1 MSAIDQIQVFNTGLS
16 KEQISTAFS
25 NALNMYDYVYNK
37 TETDGF
43 LALKVNK
50 ETGKGLSSNDYSDDD
65 KALVE
70 GAFGHGTDLEN
81 GEDLDDISDPGAYY
95 ASLTTAAQIS
105 NAPVATAFRLEVIR
119 VSRLLTIQKVFP
131 LPFTGS
137 FFIRSCDSPN
147 WSSWFEFTGSAV
159 S

>member
-1 MSAIDQIQVFNTGLS
+1 MSAIDQIQIFNTGLT
-16 KEQISTAFS
+16 KEQIGTAFA
-25 NALNMYDYVYNK
+25 NALAMYDYVYTK

-43 LALKVNK
+43 LSLKVNK
-50 ETGKGLSSNDYSDDD
+50 ETGKELSSNDYSDDD

-70 GAFGHGTDLEN
+70 GAFGHGHDLE
-81 GEDLDDISDPGAYY
+81 GTDDLDEITDAGAYY
-95 ASLTTAAQIS
+95 ADLTAGAQIS
-105 NAPVATAFRLEVIR
+105 NAPVSTAFRLEVIR

-131 LPFTGS
+131 LPFSGS